1 MSQKG
6 FTLIELLIVIGI
18 LAILSTAMVLVINP
32 AELLRRSRDTQRLS
46 DLSTLKT
53 AIGYYLVNV
62 STPYIGGSSTNDTCV
77 GGTTP
82 TLWATVFGVSAG
94 TFTFSYSTTSVSKI
108 DGSGWVPID
117 FTHLTGGSPIGSLPL
132 DPSNTSATSTPSLY
146 YTYVCNKDNLTFE
159 MTANMES
166 DYYKKGG
173 TNDVESK
180 DGGDID
186 TLYESGTELTIGP
199 TSTTANFYPGA

>member
-62 STPYIGGSSTNDTCV
+62 STPYIGGTSTNDTCV
-77 GGTTP
+77 GTM
-82 TLWATVFGVSAG
+82 WATVSGVSAD
-94 TFTFSYSTTSVSKI
+94 TFTASYDADSVSKI
-108 DGSGWVPID
+108 NGTGWVPID

-166 DYYKKGG
+166 DYYEKGG

-199 TSTTANFYPGA
+199 TSTNTNFYPGA

>member
-1 MSQKG
+1 MFQKG

-18 LAILSTAMVLVINP
+18 LAVLSTAMVLVINP

-62 STPYIGGSSTNDTCV
+62 SNPYIGGASTNDTCV

-82 TLWATVFGVSAG
+82 TLWATVSGVSAS
-94 TFTFSYSTTSVSKI
+94 TFTASYDADSVSKI
-108 DGSGWVPID
+108 NGTGWVPID

-166 DYYKKGG
+166 DYYEKGG

-199 TSTTANFYPGA
+199 SGTSTNFYPGA

>member
-1 MSQKG
+1 MFQKG

-62 STPYIGGSSTNDTCV
+62 STPYIGGTSTNDTCV

-94 TFTFSYSTTSVSKI
+94 TFTSSYSTTSVSKI

-117 FTHLTGGSPIGSLPL
+117 FADLTGGSPIGSLPL

-166 DYYKKGG
+166 DYYEKGG

-199 TSTTANFYPGA
+199 SGTSTNFYPGA